1 MFADYLH
8 RRISPTKSATKLSK
22 NAASSGTRQNPTF
35 VINLTKIGS
44 TLSPE
49 EHRLQQERPVRV
61 SRNSQNNAP
70 VPQVNENRKSFCSR
84 NRAGADARTDT
95 GAHERHSE

>member
-1 MFADYLH
+1 M
-8 RRISPTKSATKLSK
+8 
-22 NAASSGTRQNPTF
+22 G
-35 VINLTKIGS
+35 
-44 TLSPE
+44 
-49 EHRLQQERPVRV
+49 PVRV

-70 VPQVNENRKSFCSR
+70 VPEVNGKIANLLAVP